1 MLKVA
6 ASVNEIKLLA
16 DINENHCDCQ
26 YGGTFSNECLVKDED
41 VVQYR
46 HYLTFCCNKLF
57 SQGKL

>member
-26 YGGTFSNECLVKDED
+26 YGGTFSNDCLVKDED
-41 VVQYR
+41 VVQ
-46 HYLTFCCNKLF
+46 
-57 SQGKL
+57 